1 MQQDTDLCAKTKGK
15 VERFNRY
22 LMESFVVPLA
32 TTLKQAGLKL
42 DVDAANARI
51 GRWLA
56 EVANVR
62 VHATTHERPA
72 ARLGTEQVALLPLPT
87 PTSMPMPVVSK
98 LRRVLPRES
107 LQHPLAVYDAL
118 LEVAA

>member
-1 MQQDTDLCAKTKGK
+1 MCQPHHAKTKGK

-22 LMESFVVPLA
+22 LKESFVVPLVA
-32 TTLKQAGLKL
+32 TLKQSGLKL

-62 VHATTHERPA
+62 VHATTLEQPA
-72 ARLGTEQVALLPLPT
+72 ARLAAEQAALLPLPT
-87 PTSMPMPVVSK
+87 QKSTPMPVVEAA
-98 LRRVLPRES
+98 PR
-107 LQHPLAVYDAL
+107 DATR
-118 LEVAA
+118 EPAASAGGA